1 MYNLGTGKGIS
12 VMELINT
19 FERVNKVKI
28 PYVVQERR
36 AGDISAMYANAKLA
50 ETELGWKAVHTVDEM
65 CKYSLASRL
74 NSTYKL
80 KLIPFFHPPGR

>member
-28 PYVVQERR
+28 PYVIQERR
-36 AGDISAMYANAKLA
+36 AGDISAMFANAKLA

-65 CKYSLASRL
+65 CKLKHTFFRL
-74 NSTYKL
+74 TELQKDLGQNCAL
-80 KLIPFFHPPGR
+80 